1 MNNKPFFGLALI
13 LLTPLFLMRPLQA
26 QEVQDTLVIPQPVV
40 TNVAELLVGREAGV
54 EVVSSPGAPGMTPTI
69 HVRGLGVLQGIPP
82 VYVVDGMRRRDLAGI
97 DPSLIEKVEVLRD
110 AAAMGLWGP
119 DAAAGVVVVTTKRAS
134 RKGIHAGYE
143 FQGAVQQLTAVPASM
158 TWAEW
163 MQPWDGENS
172 SWFPESAYREPDE
185 IPAPESSFLQHHRLF
200 MQYGGEKLSAYAGLA
215 MLDNDGPYAG
225 RVDTERRWAAS
236 WQLSYTPIPWLSLE
250 TTGRWGKDAV
260 SEPSSTWLNKWIV
273 PVPVYKSDPLP
284 EYRYKKTRALTET
297 VVQGK
302 VEARPLPGLYARGLG
317 GYSRRLGNGYE
328 ASWVK
333 RYIEDVRATA
343 GYDNYEWFQWAVEAG
358 WSGQW
363 KGHHPHLD
371 LSFRRIKE
379 KRDYRT
385 LGGYTSSLA
394 DIGLPFGDD
403 DHLEERFLLP
413 AYDRYLK
420 AGGGI
425 DGLRAANLSTIAFA
439 TPENKWKEAVLSAG
453 YDWKDRYRVDFSYMR
468 MWEETLF
475 SSEGYR
481 IPAVTL
487 GWTLSEE
494 PLLRKVLPSWWT
506 RWSVG
511 ATWSRTDPFIPI
523 LDDRSRWSGPDVT
536 PLAYHNA
543 DVSTAARHR
552 DLSTSASFQA
562 GRASLDMSLSR
573 YVNDDDLTR
582 YYAYYVSGQ
591 NIEPHA
597 LAGSSL
603 VYTLR
608 NTGLEWTGNLRGRAG
623 AIRYVFSGNLTYHHD
638 CLSFGTEL
646 EQVSGVWRK
655 DSPLWLQDD
664 KPFAVGN
671 SRRITVPEGEHTYYF
686 EGESEFRVWRLFP
699 ILSGGLRASLGWN
712 RWQLTLAGHGNTGRT
727 IRPTQESSPLVRYYL
742 DNPEDQDRM
751 VSKKNYLSTVILT
764 ERSFLSADFFRIDQL
779 RLDYLLPVSKA
790 QIGLYASLENFF
802 LLTKYRG
809 SDPEMSLSWE
819 SLGVDTARYPATRR
833 IVFGVKAGF

>member
-13 LLTPLFLMRPLQA
+13 LLTPLFLMQPLQA

-143 FQGAVQQLTAVPASM
+143 FQGAVQQLTAIPARM
-158 TWAEW
+158 TRADW

-236 WQLSYTPIPWLSLE
+236 WQLSYTPLPWLSLE

-273 PVPVYKSDPLP
+273 PVPVYKNYTPP
-284 EYRYKKTRALTET
+284 EYHYKKTLALTET

-302 VEARPLPGLYARGLG
+302 VEVRPLPGLYARGLG
-317 GYSRRLGNGYE
+317 GYSRRLGNDYE
-328 ASWVK
+328 ASWAK
-333 RYIEDVRATA
+333 RSYTDDVFATA
-343 GYDNYEWFQWAVEAG
+343 GYDNYKWYQWAVEAG
-358 WSGQW
+358 WSAQW
-363 KGHHPHLD
+363 KGHRPHLD

-379 KRDYRT
+379 KRDYRILSGNT
-385 LGGYTSSLA
+385 DLA
-394 DIGLPFGDD
+394 DIGLQFGDD

-425 DGLRAANLSTIAFA
+425 DGIIAANLNKIASA
-439 TPENKWKEAVLSAG
+439 TPESKWKEAVLSAG

-506 RWSVG
+506 RWSAG
-511 ATWSRTDPFIPI
+511 ATWSRTDPFIPL
-523 LDDRSRWSGPDVT
+523 LDDISRWYGPDSA
-536 PLAYHNA
+536 PLGMFTTG
-543 DVSTAARHR
+543 VSTAARHR
-552 DLSTSASFQA
+552 DLSTSTSFQA
-562 GRASLDMSLSR
+562 GRTSLDMSVSW

-582 YYAYYVSGQ
+582 YYAYFESGQ
-591 NIEPHA
+591 NIETHTVT
-597 LAGSSL
+597 GDNL
-603 VYTLR
+603 VYTIR

-623 AIRYVFSGNLTYHHD
+623 AFRYALSANLTYYHD
-638 CLSFGTEL
+638 LLTFGPQL
-646 EQVSGVWRK
+646 KDVKSAGWRK
-655 DSPLWLQDD
+655 GSPLLLRSGHSLAQGHFIQQTVPDGWQRYGLGDD
-664 KPFAVGN
+664 KV
-671 SRRITVPEGEHTYYF
+671 RD
-686 EGESEFRVWRLFP
+686 WRLSP

-727 IRPTQESSPLVRYYL
+727 IRPTQKYCPLVRYYL
-742 DNPEDQDRM
+742 ENPEDQDRL
-751 VSKKNYLSTVILT
+751 VPRDDYLSTVINT

-779 RLDYLLPVSKA
+779 RLDYMLPVTKA
-790 QIGLYASLENFF
+790 QIGLYVSLENFF

-819 SLGVDTARYPATRR
+819 SLGVDTARHPATRR